1 MFNRAISRPSSDS
14 QPAVFH
20 KRFLGRAIL
29 TLLLCGACFSTLASG
44 AASLRLEKPVMPVV
58 EETVIR
64 PLESQN
70 PKSEQNVQA
79 PLEDEIAELIPPCD
93 PFSDP
98 DCRAEVELDNGERYL
113 GRLID
118 GVPNGPGELTLADG
132 TRYEGFFERGLK
144 MGQGKMTLADGSS
157 FEGFWVRDRLNGP
170 VVFTKPSGDQYR
182 GMLSEDYLP
191 SGIGQMTYASGG
203 EYRGNFESGLP
214 QGEGVM
220 VFGRDRGDN
229 SGDRHEGLFDR
240 GLRDGPGRYIFA
252 DGTEWQVSCERDQ
265 CERAGFTGWLLGTE
279 SGQAK

>member
-1 MFNRAISRPSSDS
+1 MFVRAISQSRSRP
-14 QPAVFH
+14 QPVKFR
-20 KRFLGRAIL
+20 KCFLVRAIL
-29 TLLLCGACFSTLASG
+29 TLLLSGACFGTLASG

-58 EETVIR
+58 EETVIG
-64 PLESQN
+64 PLGSQS
-70 PKSEQNVQA
+70 PGTEQNVQA
-79 PLEDEIAELIPPCD
+79 VLEEEVAELIPPCD

-98 DCRAEVELDNGERYL
+98 GCRAEVELDNGERYH

-118 GVPNGPGELTLADG
+118 GVPHGQGELTLADG
-132 TRYEGFFERGLK
+132 THYQGFFERGLK

-182 GMLSEDYLP
+182 GKLSEDYLP
-191 SGIGQMTYASGG
+191 SGIGQMTYVGGG

-220 VFGRDRGDN
+220 VFGRDRGEN
-229 SGDRHEGLFDR
+229 SGDRHEGMFDR